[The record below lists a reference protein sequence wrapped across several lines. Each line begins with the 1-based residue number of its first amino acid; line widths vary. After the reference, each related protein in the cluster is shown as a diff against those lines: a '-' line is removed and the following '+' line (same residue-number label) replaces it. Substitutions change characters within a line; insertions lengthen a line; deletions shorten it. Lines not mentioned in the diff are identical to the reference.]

1 MAQKILD
8 GIRVLDMTIYQLG
21 PVNGAML
28 AAMGAEVIKIEPPVG
43 DPGRTLGLPLL
54 GSKGKIPYFPFMTA
68 YFENCNRG
76 KKGIVLDLNKP
87 KAREILYQM
96 VAKADVFT
104 QNMRHGV
111 AAKLGADYETLK
123 KYNVK
128 KIVTRIV
135 RKEETEFIPS
145 ATFKDLKADSLDVV
159 QILVA
164 VEDTFDI
171 EIQDEDLKNVANM
184 EGFVAYIER
193 KIAEK
198 K

>member
-1 MAQKILD
+1 MST
-8 GIRVLDMTIYQLG
+8 V
-21 PVNGAML
+21 VSV
-28 AAMGAEVIKIEPPVG
+28 E
-43 DPGRTLGLPLL
+43 
-54 GSKGKIPYFPFMTA
+54 
-68 YFENCNRG
+68 
-76 KKGIVLDLNKP
+76 
-87 KAREILYQM
+87 
-96 VAKADVFT
+96 
-104 QNMRHGV
+104 
-111 AAKLGADYETLK
+111 ET
-123 KYNVK
+123 VK

-135 RKEETEFIPS
+135 RKDETEFIPS